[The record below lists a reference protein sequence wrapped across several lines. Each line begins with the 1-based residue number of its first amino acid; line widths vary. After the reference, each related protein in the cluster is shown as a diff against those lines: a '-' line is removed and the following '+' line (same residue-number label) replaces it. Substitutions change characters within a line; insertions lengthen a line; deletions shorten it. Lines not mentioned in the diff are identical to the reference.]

1 MAWWYWHERGV
12 VRYRGGISFIGYTP
26 IHAGAVS
33 TDPVMGDCVEG
44 NYSARITQPRMVKM
58 LVLKTG
64 LFYIIELM
72 RKRSFSCTNP
82 LYAMILPGSA
92 A

>member
-1 MAWWYWHERGV
+1 MV
-12 VRYRGGISFIGYTP
+12 VLARTRRRALSWGISFIGYTP
-26 IHAGAVS
+26 IHAGAVN

-72 RKRSFSCTNP
+72 RKRSDRKSVV
-82 LYAMILPGSA
+82 
-92 A
+92 